1 MRVRVPDYFDRF
13 HCLAG
18 ACPHSCCVGW
28 EVVVDEE
35 TARRYDA
42 VPGPLG
48 ERLRS
53 ELRLMRKGTSAF
65 RSMAD
70 GVRSWMKK
78 ICVKSTAAWDKK
90 PPASPVGNIPGLQKN
105 MDRSGRSAFRPPVRQ
120 PMRCCWGPGNR

>member
-35 TARRYDA
+35 TARQYA
-42 VPGPLG
+42 VVPGPLG

-53 ELRLMRKGTSAF
+53 ELKVDEEGDFCF

-70 GVRSWMKK
+70 GARFWTKK
-78 ICVKSTAAWDKK
+78 ICVRFTAAWGKRL
-90 PPASPVGNIPGLQKN
+90 PASPARNIPGLQKS
-105 MDRSGRSAFRPPVRQ
+105 MARSGRSAFRPPVRQ
-120 PMRCCWGPGNR
+120 PMRCFWSPGNL